1 MRPEAKRGMRETGCE
16 IAVRALCALAVAVVI
31 VIAGNGTRTAG
42 GQEAIT
48 VISDS
53 PTNDFPTGVT
63 FSVSFNAP
71 AAEEQVR
78 LRYRV
83 APDGTGA
90 SGIADCNGSGTV
102 TCTFTL
108 QSGRGIFVI
117 PGAEITYHWDIA
129 DAEGNELST
138 AEKLYVHE
146 DTRFDFRTISDGNVT
161 VYFHSG
167 TEDEAD
173 AVLAAAVESLTLVS
187 ELAQTQVS
195 FPVKVFLYQTSNEM
209 QPAIAPSGGR
219 GVQILG
225 EVVYSDTAMVSA
237 DVATLDIT
245 RHEIAHIVTREA
257 TKGPFGIAGWMN
269 EGISVYA
276 QRQLLDNQE
285 SALQYAIRNDRVL
298 TFAALNSSATGG
310 IASTVSLYYA
320 QSGSIVR
327 FLVEE
332 YGADKFAELLRTFK
346 DGATQDDAFDR
357 VYGLD
362 ALGIE
367 NAWRV
372 SVGLDPRAAS
382 PTATPRPTEGDA
394 EPTPRSGTAGP
405 DTAGDDEG
413 DGAAIGALIVI
424 GLLAISVAAAAF
436 FAVRTARARL

>member
-1 MRPEAKRGMRETGCE
+1 
-16 IAVRALCALAVAVVI
+16 
-31 VIAGNGTRTAG
+31 
-42 GQEAIT
+42 
-48 VISDS
+48 
-53 PTNDFPTGVT
+53 
-63 FSVSFNAP
+63 
-71 AAEEQVR
+71 
-78 LRYRV
+78 
-83 APDGTGA
+83 
-90 SGIADCNGSGTV
+90 
-102 TCTFTL
+102 
-108 QSGRGIFVI
+108 
-117 PGAEITYHWDIA
+117 
-129 DAEGNELST
+129 
-138 AEKLYVHE
+138 
-146 DTRFDFRTISDGNVT
+146 
-161 VYFHSG
+161 
-167 TEDEAD
+167 
-173 AVLAAAVESLTLVS
+173 
-187 ELAQTQVS
+187 
-195 FPVKVFLYQTSNEM
+195 VFLYQTSNEM

-413 DGAAIGALIVI
+413 DRVAIGALIVI